1 MFLSVVLTNATMAH
15 PVEGKKSDTTMN
27 NRNNILNGSNV
38 YNLRVK
44 KWLCSEACE
53 SEYDYS

>member
-1 MFLSVVLTNATMAH
+1 MAH